1 MQRKL
6 NLLLLLFSL
15 IGGAAAFVIGELLLG
30 RLLGSWPSIP
40 VVGLYFAIVALGMGI
55 GCLLAEM
62 ISPRL
67 NGWSWRRRYLGLSWK
82 LLPLAVAILLGAGT
96 LMEFVYEL
104 NFGGLRPVK
113 DIVMVID
120 DSGSMQQSDPGNS
133 RYSAARELV
142 MRMDGDNKVA
152 VLTFSDEATVVQPLT
167 GLSRPENR
175 KQVTEAIQA
184 LRTTEG
190 GTNLSGALSEAM
202 NVINGDGSSGRGAMV
217 ILLSDGVSRLD
228 TATELQAYVDRGIA
242 VNTIGLSLSDP
253 SGPALLKDIA
263 ATTGGQYYDVEGA
276 NRLADVFRQ
285 IYDRLGDRTLLTERT
300 DNTQDSPYYATLR
313 VLSLVLIGGALG
325 LGLGIV
331 FDNRHLARSFGLGGI
346 VSGLLA
352 GLTLELGL
360 GDHSLLNAMVRLL
373 AVLLLAGV
381 IALFTAVVPVGEGRL
396 TRRGH
401 GAAQPSQRTSQGFSS
416 RGNRSSK
423 GFRTADKDH

>member
-15 IGGAAAFVIGELLLG
+15 IGGAVAFVIGELLLG
-30 RLLGSWPSIP
+30 RLLGDWPSIL
-40 VVGLYFAIVALGMGI
+40 VVGLYFGVVALGAGL

-82 LLPLAVAILLGAGT
+82 LLPLSVALLLGAGT

-120 DSGSMQQSDPGNS
+120 DSGSMEQSDPGNS
-133 RYSAARELV
+133 RYTAARDLV
-142 MRMDGDNKVA
+142 MRMDGDNRVA
-152 VLTFSDEATVVQPLT
+152 VLTFSDQAAVVQPLT
-167 GLSRPENR
+167 SLSKAGNR
-175 KQVTEAIQA
+175 EQVTTAINT
-184 LRTTEG
+184 LRTTQG
-190 GTNLSGALSEAM
+190 GTNLSGALSEAL
-202 NVINGDGSSGRGAMV
+202 NVINGDNASGRGAMV

-228 TATELQAYVDRGIA
+228 TSTELRDYVDRGIA
-242 VNTIGLSLSDP
+242 VNTIGLSISDP
-253 SGPALLKDIA
+253 SGPALLKAIA
-263 ATTGGQYYDVEGA
+263 GTTGGQYYDVADA
-276 NRLADVFRQ
+276 NRLADIFRQ

-300 DNTQDSPYYATLR
+300 DNTQNSPYYAVLR
-313 VLSLVLIGGALG
+313 VLSLVLIGAALG

-331 FDNRHLARSFGLGGI
+331 FDNRHLAKSFGLGGI

-352 GLTLELGL
+352 GLTLEFGL
-360 GDHSLLNAMVRLL
+360 GVHAFLNVMVRLL

-381 IALFTAVVPVGEGRL
+381 IALFTAVIPVGEGRL

-401 GAAQPSQRTSQGFSS
+401 GAKQPSRRPSQGYSP